1 MSPSGSTYT
10 TFLPAPELRAVLINA
25 IGEANTT
32 EVLEGR
38 RKIVTSC
45 GSGMTAG
52 VLWLGLR
59 LLGVEKP
66 GLYDEVSDLHR
77 NSSHVRCRTQLNTFD

>member
-1 MSPSGSTYT
+1 M
-10 TFLPAPELRAVLINA
+10 NA
-25 IGEANTT
+25 LGETNTKD
-32 EVLEGR
+32 VLEGR
-38 RKIVTSC
+38 RKIVASC

-66 GLYDEVSDLHR
+66 ALYDEVKDQSLL
-77 NSSHVRCRTQLNTFD
+77 SFV